1 MVTRLQA
8 EDLAC
13 YGKSSSADAG
23 APPRQ
28 PRKSMKTDGNRPVGA
43 EKAKNPRPQLAAGA
57 GAAASSAAEGAKD
70 GQAAVVAAAR

>member
-1 MVTRLQA
+1 MNSRRPGSPFPKPRNVTGVGIVL
-8 EDLAC
+8 
-13 YGKSSSADAG
+13 
-23 APPRQ
+23 
-28 PRKSMKTDGNRPVGA
+28 PVGA